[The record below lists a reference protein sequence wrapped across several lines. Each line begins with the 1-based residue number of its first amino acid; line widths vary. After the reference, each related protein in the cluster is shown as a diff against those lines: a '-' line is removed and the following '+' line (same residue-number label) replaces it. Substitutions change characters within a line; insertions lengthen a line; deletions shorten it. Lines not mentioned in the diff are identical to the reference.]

1 VLATRRTEAV
11 LLDEPITVMLLY
23 WTTEPNADGRVS
35 FFPDVYNRDPAVIAA
50 LARPFDA
57 RDVL

>member
-1 VLATRRTEAV
+1 
-11 LLDEPITVMLLY
+11 MLLY
-23 WTTEPNADGRVS
+23 WTTEPSADGRVT